1 MRILRKRVLLGRDR
15 IVLAHDAGDRLGLGH
30 LALFDELLEGAE
42 TAATGGHL
50 EEPGLVAPLVTL
62 NADGQRLQ
70 QAAPGDVGGERVDRD
85 RSEEHTS
92 ELQSLMRISY
102 AVFCLKKKTK
112 ITDTENNISTNEH
125 IR

>member
-30 LALFDELLEGAE
+30 LALFDELLEGAA

-70 QAAPGDVGGERVDRD
+70 PAAPGDVGGERVDRD
-85 RSEEHTS
+85 ARERKRGVSGNGGEVRGEIGWGRTS
-92 ELQSLMRISY
+92 N
-102 AVFCLKKKTK
+102 KT
-112 ITDTENNISTNEH
+112 
-125 IR
+125 